1 MTTLLTSYLL
11 IIVGR
16 SSSLLPKPER
26 DRPAASERGESK
38 PSRSSNGSSKRSDS
52 SSGQQQQ
59 QMGSGG
65 FGPFNPNVGFGPM
78 GAQYNNPF
86 DPASSSSGPAG
97 PSPFLNPNQNPF
109 WSNTSNNPP
118 HMPKSSQGSSSSRNR
133 GSRMDRSRNS
143 DSRSGGGGGGGGW
156 NR

>member
-1 MTTLLTSYLL
+1 M
-11 IIVGR
+11 
-16 SSSLLPKPER
+16 PKPER
-26 DRPAASERGESK
+26 DRSAGSERGESK

-59 QMGSGG
+59 QMGSG

-78 GAQYNNPF
+78 GAQFNNPF
-86 DPASSSSGPAG
+86 DPASSSTA
-97 PSPFLNPNQNPF
+97 PSPFLNPSSNPF
-109 WSNTSNNPP
+109 WSNNPNPNAP
-118 HMPKSSQGSSSSRNR
+118 HMQKSSQGSSSSSRNSR

-143 DSRSGGGGGGGGW
+143 DSRREGGGGGGW